1 MLGGRRAL
9 YLSVKFSST
18 VQEGLADVM
27 HAICVTS
34 RVLQAGKGPA
44 ANLEGTVETACH
56 ICCGHREWTVSR
68 GARVAS
74 LGITAHSLSSLH
86 KGCQGFRRQNAANK
100 RGFFGFF
107 FFFTDFD
114 DSQKAYSHSG
124 ANNDLTVRS
133 DPLHLGEDSDNIWH
147 ECTFVLA
154 RTFSSTVWFFSAKLG

>member
-1 MLGGRRAL
+1 MVGGRRAL

-34 RVLQAGKGPA
+34 RVLQAGEGPA

-68 GARVAS
+68 GTRVAS
-74 LGITAHSLSSLH
+74 LGITAPSLSSLH
-86 KGCQGFRRQNAANK
+86 KGCQGFRQQNAANK
-100 RGFFGFF
+100 RGFFFAFF
-107 FFFTDFD
+107 LQTLMI
-114 DSQKAYSHSG
+114 HIRLTVIWG

-147 ECTFVLA
+147 ECAFFLA